1 MRLLIDTHLLLW
13 ASEDRARLPAK
24 AQALM
29 ADPDNQLVFSAV
41 NIWEVVVKHGLK
53 RPDFDVDALV
63 FRRQLLDAGYE
74 EIPVTSLHALEL
86 AGLPLIHRDPFD
98 RLLVAQAIAEPPV
111 LYTADGALL
120 GYSDLVR
127 RVGTG

>member
-1 MRLLIDTHLLLW
+1 M
-13 ASEDRARLPAK
+13 AK
-24 AQALM
+24 AFTRAATANEAVDRHPPAALGVGGSRT
-29 ADPDNQLVFSAV
+29 ASRQGGSLD
-41 NIWEVVVKHGLK
+41 G

-98 RLLVAQAIAEPPV
+98 RLLIAQAMAEGMR
-111 LYTADGALL
+111 LLTADRQIAFYPGPILK
-120 GYSDLVR
+120 V
-127 RVGTG
+127 

>member
-1 MRLLIDTHLLLW
+1 
-13 ASEDRARLPAK
+13 K
-24 AQALM
+24 AEALM

-53 RPDFDVDALV
+53 RPDFNVDALV

-98 RLLVAQAIAEPPV
+98 RLLIAQAMAEGMRLLTADRQIAFYPGPV
-111 LYTADGALL
+111 LK
-120 GYSDLVR
+120 V
-127 RVGTG
+127 

>member
-1 MRLLIDTHLLLW
+1 
-13 ASEDRARLPAK
+13 
-24 AQALM
+24 M

-53 RPDFDVDALV
+53 RPDFNVDALV

-98 RLLVAQAIAEPPV
+98 RLLIAQAMAEGMRLLTADRQIAFYPGPV
-111 LYTADGALL
+111 LK
-120 GYSDLVR
+120 V
-127 RVGTG
+127 

>member
-53 RPDFDVDALV
+53 RPDLDVDALV

-98 RLLVAQAIAEPPV
+98 RLLIAQAMAEGMRLLTADRQVAFYPGPV
-111 LYTADGALL
+111 LK
-120 GYSDLVR
+120 V
-127 RVGTG
+127 